1 VINLAGRISQD
12 IVAEVKRSADI
23 VQIIS
28 RYISLKR
35 AGRSFKALCPFHTEK
50 TPSFIVNPERQFFH
64 CFGCGKGG
72 DVFTF
77 VAEHERV
84 DFPEAV
90 RIVAS
95 AVGITI
101 PEGWGRGGGASQ
113 QLKTRL
119 YQLHRWA
126 AAFFAK
132 QLAQPSGQRARDY
145 LAGRGFSPESLEA
158 WGIGYAPEAWDALG
172 QAARAAGFSDK
183 ELLASGL
190 VVKRESGGHYDRFR
204 NRIMFPIRDAQ
215 GRVIA
220 FGGRTLGDE
229 PAKYINSPETPLFS
243 KSRCL
248 YGLDMA
254 RDAIVAG
261 RRVLVTEGYTDTIM
275 SHQSGIRWAVA
286 TLGTA
291 LTPDH
296 ASLLR
301 RYADTVLLLF
311 DADRAGEAAVDR
323 SLEVFANSDLVVK
336 VPAIEQGSDPCD
348 FLLDRGPEAFLERLE
363 AAAELYDVKL
373 EMAASRHDLATAD
386 GQARAVDECLEA
398 LAAMTNVAKADLL
411 TEKIA
416 KRFAVD
422 RNAVRRRLAALRKRR
437 RTARST
443 SGTQT
448 TIEMDPIEHGI
459 LRAILAVNELVPAV
473 LAKAGPE
480 DFQDARA
487 RRIFE
492 ACVELYDREGEI
504 DPAELSATLQDN
516 ELAGVVA
523 RIALSIEGG
532 GNWEEWLQDC
542 LARLAERKRAAE
554 LRRLQLARGPQGYDP
569 QALAAILE
577 HHRQRAAGGKEQQR
591 RSDGLE

>member
-1 VINLAGRISQD
+1 MINLAGRISQD

-23 VQIIS
+23 VEIIS

-35 AGRSFKALCPFHTEK
+35 AGRNFKALCPFHTEK

-84 DFPEAV
+84 EFPEAV
-90 RIVAS
+90 RIVAA

-101 PEGWGRGGGASQ
+101 PEGWGSGGGAAQ

-126 AAFFAK
+126 AHFFAK
-132 QLAQPSGQRARDY
+132 QLAHPNGKRARDY
-145 LAGRGFSPESLEA
+145 LLGRGFSPESLEA
-158 WGIGYAPEAWDALG
+158 WGIGYAPDAWDTLG
-172 QAARAAGFSDK
+172 KAARAAGFSDK

-190 VVKRESGGHYDRFR
+190 VIQRDSGGHYDRFR
-204 NRIMFPIRDAQ
+204 NRIMFPIRDTQ

-220 FGGRTLGDE
+220 FGGRTLGDDT
-229 PAKYINSPETPLFS
+229 AKYINSPETPLFS

-248 YGLDMA
+248 FGLDKA

-261 RRVLVTEGYTDTIM
+261 RRVLITEGYTDTIM
-275 SHQSGIRWAVA
+275 CHQMGITWAVA

-291 LTPDH
+291 LTRDH

-323 SLEVFANSDLVVK
+323 SLEVFANSDLVVR
-336 VPAIEQGSDPCD
+336 VPSIEKGSDPCD
-348 FLLDRGPEAFLERLE
+348 FLLAHGAEAFLERLDG
-363 AAAELYDVKL
+363 AAELYDVKL
-373 EMAASRHDLATAD
+373 EMAASRHDLASAD
-386 GQARAVDECLEA
+386 GRAKAVDECLEA
-398 LAAMTNVAKADLL
+398 LAAMANVAKADLL
-411 TEKIA
+411 TEKVA
-416 KRFAVD
+416 KRFGLD
-422 RNAVRRRLAALRKRR
+422 RGAVRARLATLRKKARR
-437 RTARST
+437 NRST
-443 SGTQT
+443 GSSQT
-448 TIEMDPIEHGI
+448 TIELDPIEHGI
-459 LRAILAVNELVPAV
+459 LRAILAANELVPSV
-473 LAKAGPE
+473 LAQAGPE
-480 DFQDARA
+480 DFQDTRA
-487 RRIFE
+487 RRIFQ

-504 DPAELSATLQDN
+504 DIAELSATLQDS
-516 ELAGVVA
+516 ELAGIVA

-542 LARLAERKRAAE
+542 LARLAERKRREE
-554 LRRLQLARGPQGYDP
+554 LRRLRASIRSPQGFDRE
-569 QALAAILE
+569 ALAAILE
-577 HHRQRAAGGKEQQR
+577 HHRQRAAR
-591 RSDGLE
+591 ASDQDRH